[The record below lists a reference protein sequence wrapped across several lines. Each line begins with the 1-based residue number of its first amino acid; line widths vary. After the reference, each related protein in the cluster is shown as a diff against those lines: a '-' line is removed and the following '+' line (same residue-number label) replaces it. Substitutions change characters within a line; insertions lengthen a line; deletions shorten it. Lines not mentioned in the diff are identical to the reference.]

1 MAQVIISLP
10 CLLLSKY
17 QIWIFEG
24 SGFLGHS
31 PEVRLSLLDLN
42 HVSSLK
48 GMVIRGGGAIQCQ
61 NNYLQAMWTQ
71 VSNRYIS
78 LRGTFMVRIILEY
91 RTFGIAQF
99 PNAFCTG
106 VL

>member
-1 MAQVIISLP
+1 M
-10 CLLLSKY
+10 
-17 QIWIFEG
+17 
-24 SGFLGHS
+24 GHS

-91 RTFGIAQF
+91 KTFGIASFQIPSVQVF
-99 PNAFCTG
+99 YKYQYKGIEEMWQG
-106 VL
+106 VQTRPLDL